1 MPIKF
6 LVAAVAA
13 AISVPAFA
21 QAPSSAPIVLK
32 FSHVVSMDTPKGQA
46 AELFKTRAE
55 KLTKGRVRVEVYANS
70 SLYKDK
76 DELQALQD
84 DKVQML
90 APSLGKL
97 GPFGVSEFE
106 LFELPYLFPTKEA
119 LYKVTDGPIGK
130 SLLAKLEP
138 KGLLGLAYWDNGF
151 KVMSANKPLHSV
163 ADFKGLK
170 MRVQSA
176 SKVLDA
182 QTRALGATP
191 LVTNFADVYPGMK
204 NGTIDGADNPPSNM
218 YTQNMHQV
226 QKHVTVTNHAYMG
239 YAIVVNKK
247 FWDGLPA
254 DIRTQLEV
262 ALREATAYEKAMS
275 QVDNERSIDG
285 MKKTGK
291 TTVYVP
297 TAAEDAAL
305 RKTLAPI
312 QSQVEDRIG
321 KDLLM
326 SISKATQSSR

>member
-6 LVAAVAA
+6 LVASVAV

-170 MRVQSA
+170 MRVQST

-239 YAIVVNKK
+239 YAVVVNKK

-275 QVDNERSIDG
+275 QVDNERAIDG

>member
-1 MPIKF
+1 MQIQF
-6 LVAAVAA
+6 LVAALAV
-13 AISVPAFA
+13 AISSPVVAQPPAA
-21 QAPSSAPIVLK
+21 GPIVFK

-55 KLTKGRVRVEVYANS
+55 KLTNGRVRVEVYANS
-70 SLYKDK
+70 ALYKDK
-76 DELQALQD
+76 DELEALQQGT
-84 DKVQML
+84 VQML

-97 GPFGVSEFE
+97 GPFGVTEFE
-106 LFELPYLFPTKEA
+106 LFELPYLFPTKQA

-138 KGLLGLAYWDNGF
+138 KGIVGLAYWDNGF
-151 KVMSANKPLHSV
+151 KVMSANKPLHTV

-182 QTRALGATP
+182 QTRALGAVP

-204 NGTIDGADNPPSNM
+204 SGAIDGADNPPSNM

-226 QKHVTVTNHAYMG
+226 QKYVTVTNHAYMG
-239 YAIVVNKK
+239 YAVIVNKK
-247 FWDGLPA
+247 FWDGLPP
-254 DIRTQLEV
+254 DIRVALET

-275 QVDNERSIDG
+275 QVDNDRSIDG
-285 MKKTGK
+285 MKKAGK
-291 TTVYVP
+291 TTIYTP
-297 TAAEDAAL
+297 TPAEDAAF
-305 RKTLAPI
+305 RKALAPV
-312 QSQVEDRIG
+312 QAQVESRIG

-326 SISKATQSSR
+326 SISKTAL

>member
-1 MPIKF
+1 MHIKF
-6 LVAAVAA
+6 LAAALVAALSA
-13 AISVPAFA
+13 PALA
-21 QAPSSAPIVLK
+21 QAPGSGPIVIK
-32 FSHVVSMDTPKGQA
+32 FSHVVSMETPKGQA

-76 DELQALQD
+76 DELEALQD

-97 GPFGVSEFE
+97 GPFGVTEFE

-138 KGLLGLAYWDNGF
+138 KGILGLAYWDNGF
-151 KVMSANKPLHSV
+151 KVMSANKPLHTV

-204 NGTIDGADNPPSNM
+204 SGAIDGADNPPSNM

-254 DIRTQLEV
+254 DIRAQLDV
-262 ALREATAYEKAMS
+262 ALREATAYQKAMS
-275 QVDNERSIDG
+275 QVDNDRSIDG
-285 MKKTGK
+285 MKKAGK
-291 TTVYVP
+291 TTIYVP
-297 TAAEDAAL
+297 TAAEDAAF
-305 RKTLAPI
+305 RKTLAPV
-312 QSQVEDRIG
+312 QLQVENRIG

-326 SISKATQSSR
+326 SISKVAN